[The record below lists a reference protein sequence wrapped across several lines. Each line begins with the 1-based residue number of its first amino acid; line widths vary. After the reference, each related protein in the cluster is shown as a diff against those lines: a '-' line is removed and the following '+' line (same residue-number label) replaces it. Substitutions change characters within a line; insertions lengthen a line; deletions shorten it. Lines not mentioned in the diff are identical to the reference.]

1 MFCNN
6 FNMTE
11 KMKQENIN
19 EKLRLALN
27 SEDIEVVKDAL
38 EKISVT
44 GNRFYLPLLFDL
56 LNTMPEHEVEVE
68 ITKLIGSVKNKES
81 VNTFMRAV
89 EDEKY
94 KPIRQKLLAA
104 CWQNGLDFSNFI
116 PVFIDFIINEDWETA
131 FEAFTLIDNL
141 EFLPGEEIINLSKLK
156 IKEAMP
162 STNEQKRY
170 FLTEIE
176 KKLE

>member
-1 MFCNN
+1 
-6 FNMTE
+6 
-11 KMKQENIN
+11 MKQENIN

-27 SEDIEVVKDAL
+27 SEDIEIVKDAL
-38 EKISVT
+38 EKISET

-56 LNTMPEHEVEVE
+56 LNTMPEHDVEVE

-94 KPIRQKLLAA
+94 KLIRQKLIAA

-116 PVFIDFIINEDWETA
+116 PVFIDIVINDDWETA

-141 EFLPGEEIINLSKLK
+141 EYLPGEEIINIAKQK
-156 IKEAMP
+156 ITEALP
-162 STNEQKRY
+162 AVNEQKRY
-170 FLTEIE
+170 FLTEIG
-176 KKLE
+176 KKFE

>member
-1 MFCNN
+1 
-6 FNMTE
+6 
-11 KMKQENIN
+11 MKQENIN
-19 EKLRLALN
+19 EKLRQALN
-27 SEDIEVVKDAL
+27 SEDIDVVKDAL
-38 EKISVT
+38 EKISET

-68 ITKLIGSVKNKES
+68 IIKLIGSVKNKDS

-94 KPIRQKLLAA
+94 TSIRKKLIAA

-116 PVFIDFIINEDWETA
+116 PVFIDIIIHDDWETA

-141 EFLPGEEIINLSKLK
+141 EYLPGEEIINITKLN
-156 IKEAMP
+156 IKEAFP
-162 STNEQKRY
+162 AANEQKRY

-176 KKLE
+176 KKFE

>member
-1 MFCNN
+1 
-6 FNMTE
+6 
-11 KMKQENIN
+11 MKQENIN
-19 EKLRLALN
+19 EKLRQALN
-27 SEDIEVVKDAL
+27 SEDIDVVKDAL
-38 EKISVT
+38 EKISET

-68 ITKLIGSVKNKES
+68 IIKLIGSVKNKDS

-94 KPIRQKLLAA
+94 TPIRKKLIAA

-116 PVFIDFIINEDWETA
+116 LVFIDFVIHDDWETA

-141 EFLPGEEIINLSKLK
+141 EYLPGEEIINMAKLK
-156 IKEAMP
+156 IKEALP

>member
-1 MFCNN
+1 
-6 FNMTE
+6 
-11 KMKQENIN
+11 MKQENIN

-27 SEDIEVVKDAL
+27 SEDIEIVKDAL
-38 EKISVT
+38 EKISET

-56 LNTMPEHEVEVE
+56 LNTMPEHDVEVE

-94 KPIRQKLLAA
+94 KLIRQKLIAA

-116 PVFIDFIINEDWETA
+116 PVFIDIVINDDWETA

-141 EFLPGEEIINLSKLK
+141 EYLPGEEIINIAKQK
-156 IKEAMP
+156 ITEALP
-162 STNEQKRY
+162 AANEQKRY

-176 KKLE
+176 KKFE

>member
-1 MFCNN
+1 
-6 FNMTE
+6 
-11 KMKQENIN
+11 MKQENIN

-27 SEDIEVVKDAL
+27 SEDVEIVKDAL
-38 EKISVT
+38 EKISET

-56 LNTMPEHEVEVE
+56 LNTMPEHDVEVE
-68 ITKLIGSVKNKES
+68 IIKLIGSVKNKES

-94 KPIRQKLLAA
+94 KPIRQKLIAA

-116 PVFIDFIINEDWETA
+116 PVFIEIVINDDWETA

-141 EFLPGEEIINLSKLK
+141 EYLPGEEIINIARLK
-156 IKEAMP
+156 IKEAFP
-162 STNEQKRY
+162 AANEQKRY

-176 KKLE
+176 KKFE

>member
-1 MFCNN
+1 
-6 FNMTE
+6 
-11 KMKQENIN
+11 MKQENIN
-19 EKLRLALN
+19 DKLRLALN
-27 SEDIEVVKDAL
+27 SEDVEIVKDAL
-38 EKISVT
+38 EKISET

-56 LNTMPEHEVEVE
+56 LNTMPEHDVEVE
-68 ITKLIGSVKNKES
+68 IIKLIGSVKNKES

-94 KPIRQKLLAA
+94 KPIRQKLIAA

-116 PVFIDFIINEDWETA
+116 PVFIEIVINDDWETA

-141 EFLPGEEIINLSKLK
+141 EYLPGEEIINIARLK
-156 IKEAMP
+156 IKEAFP
-162 STNEQKRY
+162 AANEQKRY

-176 KKLE
+176 KKFE

>member
-1 MFCNN
+1 
-6 FNMTE
+6 MTS

-19 EKLRLALN
+19 EKLRQALI
-27 SEDIEVVKDAL
+27 SEDIEVVKIAL
-38 EKISVT
+38 EKISET

-56 LNTMPEHEVEVE
+56 LNSMPEHEVEVE
-68 ITKLIGSVKNKES
+68 ITKLIGSVKNRES
-81 VNTFMRAV
+81 VNTFMRAI

-94 KPIRQKLLAA
+94 KPIRKKLIAA
-104 CWQNGLDFSNFI
+104 CWQNGLDFSNFL
-116 PVFIDFIINEDWETA
+116 PVFIDIVIEQEWEVA

-141 EFLPGEEIINLSKLK
+141 EYLPGEEIINISRLK
-156 IKEAMP
+156 ITEALP
-162 STNEQKRY
+162 AATEQKRY

>member
-1 MFCNN
+1 
-6 FNMTE
+6 
-11 KMKQENIN
+11 MKQENIN
-19 EKLRLALN
+19 EKLRQALN
-27 SEDIEVVKDAL
+27 SEEIEVVKDAL
-38 EKISVT
+38 EKISET

-68 ITKLIGSVKNKES
+68 IIKLIGSVKNKDS

-94 KPIRQKLLAA
+94 TSIRKKLIAA

-116 PVFIDFIINEDWETA
+116 PVFIDIIIHDDWETA

-141 EFLPGEEIINLSKLK
+141 EYLPGEEIINITKLN
-156 IKEAMP
+156 IKEAFP
-162 STNEQKRY
+162 AANEQKRY

-176 KKLE
+176 KKFE